1 MKIISKWGKKLFQSG
16 AASKTFYFK
25 VGQAIFQSGAET
37 VISKWVNAYFKVG
50 QKLFQSGAVTSKW
63 GKMLFHSGAVISKWG
78 NYFKVGHNAS
88 LSQRSFKEILILPC
102 YFRFSSSFIVLYHL
116 LTSPH
121 AQRNITSNICIIY
134 SPPDILYTLRFCYI
148 IYFVVSQIYSGKN
161 FLKDGCYFRQVI
173 STVAKE
179 SLITSN
185 LTQRT
190 VET

>member
-1 MKIISKWGKKLFQSG
+1 M
-16 AASKTFYFK
+16 
-25 VGQAIFQSGAET
+25 
-37 VISKWVNAYFKVG
+37 
-50 QKLFQSGAVTSKW
+50 
-63 GKMLFHSGAVISKWG
+63 
-78 NYFKVGHNAS
+78 GHNTS

-190 VET
+190 VETEGLYYCSAKCHGKPNQVNVKHGPVFSWNYNTSRNNI